1 MAKVWK
7 DDLAIGLLE
16 VTGPSLKTDQ
26 GHPAK
31 LVYPERMALPV
42 KIRVQERMVPL
53 LSKVFFS
60 FN

>member
-1 MAKVWK
+1 MDA
-7 DDLAIGLLE
+7 LAIGLLE
-16 VTGPSLKTDQ
+16 VTGPSLKTGQ

-31 LVYPERMALPV
+31 LVYPERMALPL